1 MIQVCSQCGTR
12 WNVRDRRRVWCPR
25 CHGTLLAPS
34 GPAPGAEWSVAPGGA
49 PAGPVG
55 LGSPPHGRGHM
66 PSRRGTPP
74 AGRRLP
80 PGFRWVAVR
89 PGAAPPPRRRRRPLG
104 PTPRYAVI
112 PRWGLVDYFEAPQP
126 HAVGERSGPSLA
138 MVRATLLSTMVVLGV
153 AALVHVVRYALL
165 IVNRS
170 VLLNKAVAFAAT
182 WAGVLVSVVV
192 MFMIVASAVVLTNWL
207 IARRAA
213 AFAHHRRDD
222 PRPIWALRAGCLVPL
237 VNLAWAPV
245 FVIELARVEER
256 LAWLRRPIVV
266 WWIVWIFST
275 AVSVFSIATS
285 FTQDPQGI
293 ADNTV
298 TTTVA
303 YLLALAALLL
313 AMKVFLG
320 FERQPVERPIKR
332 WVIVRDEGAPAAD
345 NRSEPEPEPDAPVES
360 EGQNPAA

>member
-34 GPAPGAEWSVAPGGA
+34 GPAPGAEWSARPSASPLGPEGRT
-49 PAGPVG
+49 PPRLPVG
-55 LGSPPHGRGHM
+55 Y
-66 PSRRGTPP
+66 
-74 AGRRLP
+74 
-80 PGFRWVAVR
+80 RWIAVR

-104 PTPRYAVI
+104 PTPRYGVI
-112 PRWGLVDYFEAPQP
+112 PRWGLEERFPDPNAPELQAGAP
-126 HAVGERSGPSLA
+126 RGGPSLA
-138 MVRATLLSTMVVLGV
+138 MVRATLIATMVVLGI
-153 AALVHVVRYALL
+153 AAFVHVVRYVLL

-170 VLLNKAVAFAAT
+170 MLLNKVVAFAAT
-182 WAGVLVSVVV
+182 WLGVLVSVIALFMVVASVVV
-192 MFMIVASAVVLTNWL
+192 MANWL

-213 AFAHHRRDD
+213 AFAHYGRDD
-222 PRPIWALRAGCLVPL
+222 PRRPWALRAGCLVPL
-237 VNLAWAPV
+237 VNLVWAPV
-245 FVIELARVEER
+245 FVIELAGVEER
-256 LAWLRRPIVV
+256 LQWLRRPIVV
-266 WWIVWIFST
+266 WWAVWVLST

-285 FTQDPQGI
+285 FTQDAQGI

-298 TTTVA
+298 ATIVA

-320 FERQPVERPIKR
+320 FERQPVEKPGTR
-332 WVIVRDEGAPAAD
+332 WVIVREERDEEASRGREEAPSAEKQAEPETEHAPA
-345 NRSEPEPEPDAPVES
+345 VES